1 MTGQYVPIVTSWYN
15 EIIEVVGGILFDF
28 LKSLDCFVKST
39 CYTFLETS
47 TFEESKLRCFQFF
60 FRTLV
65 YFTDQNKKWL
75 KITKTSITQRLL
87 LVELWNL
94 VQTSGPLYY
103 IILQSFN
110 LIRQTVCI
118 LQTKSEIQTLVC
130 KIHIFQSNLFKL
142 WILKVIDIIQLWSKF
157 GNISMTTSRVM
168 DRSVNYNFTP
178 FSRVIFTKTC
188 NITSHEKTN
197 LA

>member
-1 MTGQYVPIVTSWYN
+1 MLYIFGKFNLREIEITMFPI
-15 EIIEVVGGILFDF
+15 
-28 LKSLDCFVKST
+28 
-39 CYTFLETS
+39 
-47 TFEESKLRCFQFF
+47 F

-65 YFTDQNKKWL
+65 YFTDQNKKCP
-75 KITKTSITQRLL
+75 KITKTSITQKLL

-94 VQTSGPLYY
+94 VQTSGPLNY
-103 IILQSFN
+103 IILPSLN

-118 LQTKSEIQTLVC
+118 LQTKSEIQILVC
-130 KIHIFQSNLFKL
+130 KIAIFQSIFFKL

-157 GNISMTTSRVM
+157 GKISITTSRVM

-188 NITSHEKTN
+188 NIASHEKTN
-197 LA
+197 FS